1 MGEYIRQALEIIY
14 RFNLDARNDEVA
26 ELKALLEQGFISDSL
41 AQVHL
46 DWLIEMTTGPG
57 ACRLLL
63 PPPPRPE
70 QWESLGKPD
79 LELGDLTEVPG
90 ARFGIQ
96 LQGAQHT
103 AVIGTTGCGKT
114 FALRRIIQSAEQRNT
129 QNPADPISI
138 IAVES
143 KSGDFADIP
152 RLYGRRWVHLSTHNN
167 MRIGLNGPRN
177 LPPKNW
183 IMYISACFAARAGLK
198 ASEVCLAR
206 MIEVLVEA
214 MNPQP
219 TTDLLW
225 PSVSLIREVARTTPL
240 SLFAAKPEYKKSLLQ
255 KLDAVADEPRYQ
267 TFNGFD
273 LGRDITERHLS
284 VVIDTCELEEPAWMR
299 LFIMDCWIGQLL
311 LSRQFHYKRT
321 DRPNTIAIFDDVDA
335 SVSRESEAS
344 FPGGMTPMA
353 HLLATGRESGLM
365 AAFGLTYLGAVSHQ
379 ITANLS
385 NLFLMRSSDRDS
397 LREAQRTLLLPL
409 GSEAVLPILKVG
421 ECLARTSNGWPD
433 VPLGQFDSVPPSR
446 VESSQ
451 IQFDS
456 FPFVPSQSLSELPRV
471 QKALDELVKAHKQT
485 QAKQARSS
493 RPTLSKNSQKLLA
506 LTEGP
511 VAAGGRCRTAPRPA
525 FAKRRKLL
533 VTDVLPYGW
542 QCLWQAPPVH
552 VGRGDVLYP
561 S

>member
-1 MGEYIRQALEIIY
+1 MSLERSGKKETKQPELREDAGQRPIRPEEPDPAEMAVAPIS
-14 RFNLDARNDEVA
+14 EVA
-26 ELKALLEQGFISDSL
+26 ELKVLLEQGSMSDGL
-41 AQVHL
+41 AKVHL
-46 DWLIEMTTGPG
+46 DSLIEMTTGPG

-63 PPPPRPE
+63 PLPPRLE
-70 QWESLGKPD
+70 EWESLGKPD

-96 LQGAQHT
+96 LQGAQHA
-103 AVIGTTGCGKT
+103 AVIGRTGCGKT
-114 FALRRIIQSAEQRNT
+114 TALRGIIQSAEQRNM

-138 IAVES
+138 IAVECR
-143 KSGDFADIP
+143 SGEFADIP
-152 RLYGRRWVHLSTHNN
+152 KRYGRRWVHLSTHNN
-167 MRIGLNGPRN
+167 MRIGLNGPRE
-177 LPPKNW
+177 LPPKTW
-183 IMYISACFAARAGLK
+183 TKYISACFAARAGLM

-206 MIEVLVEA
+206 MIEVLVAA

-225 PSVSLIREVARTTPL
+225 PSFSLIREVARTMPL
-240 SLFAAKPEYKKSLLQ
+240 SFFPAKPEHKKSLLQ

-311 LSRQFHYKRT
+311 LGRQFSYRRT
-321 DRPNTIAIFDDVDA
+321 DRPNTVAIFDGVDA
-335 SVSRESEAS
+335 SVSQESEAA

-365 AAFGLTYLGAVSHQ
+365 VVFGLDYLGAVSRR

-385 NLFLMRSSDRDS
+385 NLFVMRSSDWDS
-397 LREAQRTLLLPL
+397 LREAQRTLLLPP
-409 GSEAVLPILKVG
+409 GSEAVLPILRMG
-421 ECLARTSNGWPD
+421 ECMAWTSNGWPN
-433 VPLGQFDSVPPSR
+433 VVLGQFDSVPPSR

-456 FPFVPSQSLSELPRV
+456 HPFVPSQRLSDLPRV

-485 QAKQARSS
+485 QVKQARSS
-493 RPTLSKNSQKLLA
+493 RPTL
-506 LTEGP
+506 
-511 VAAGGRCRTAPRPA
+511 
-525 FAKRRKLL
+525 
-533 VTDVLPYGW
+533 
-542 QCLWQAPPVH
+542 
-552 VGRGDVLYP
+552 
-561 S
+561 